1 MATYKNSDLVQAA
14 DLMLY
19 VCPASAITGI
29 SAASAFTSAN
39 TQPIAFATNAS
50 LEITQDTEDVS
61 HKMACRWS
69 VPYPTNMSWTVSTD
83 ALYTKASGLYSF
95 DSLLAD
101 MVAGD
106 AIGVILAEATDGC
119 SGDGTFTINNSKVA
133 AWGAALISSLSL
145 SAESAGVAQ
154 CSASFVGQGELN
166 NA

>member
-1 MATYKNSDLVQAA
+1 MATYNNSDLVQAA

-19 VCPASAITGI
+19 VVPAAQISAIT
-29 SAASAFTSAN
+29 SASQFTSAN
-39 TQPIAFATNAS
+39 TQPIAFSTNAS

-61 HKMACRWS
+61 HKMACRWN

-106 AIGVILAEATDGC
+106 AIGVVLAQTSDGC
-119 SGDGTFTINNSKVA
+119 DGDATFVIDASKVA
-133 AWGAALISSLSL
+133 CWGTAIISSLSL

-154 CSASFVGQGELN
+154 CSASFQGQGALS